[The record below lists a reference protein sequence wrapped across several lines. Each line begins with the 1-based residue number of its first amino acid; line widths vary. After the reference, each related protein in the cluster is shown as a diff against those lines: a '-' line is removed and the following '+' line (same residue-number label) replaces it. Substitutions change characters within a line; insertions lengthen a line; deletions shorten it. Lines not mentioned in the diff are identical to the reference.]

1 MHAEVETLDNA
12 AALTRPAAAK
22 AERPWAI
29 VVLLMLGWMIAFI
42 DRTGMS
48 SAMADKG
55 FVREFGLSHVERGW
69 LGSAVFWSYAVMQV
83 PLGWVVDRY
92 GVKWPYTICF
102 ALWCAATAATALAE
116 TLTGLVVVRL
126 LIGATEA
133 IVLPASYRYIANRF
147 SEARKGT
154 ATAIYSMG
162 GKLGPAVGAALGAAL
177 IVHTSWQTMFVVTGL
192 VGLVWLVPWLVMVPN
207 DLPSKAALAVTKR
220 QAARVPLRNLLVS
233 PVVWSGFIMTF
244 CFSYFL
250 FYAATWMPAY
260 LVEQRHLSMLHSG
273 IYTSVSFVLTAIVA
287 LAAGTAADFF
297 IARGHDAVKVRKAF
311 IVVGAFGGM
320 TILFGAYAESQTAAL
335 FWNVA
340 SLTLVGLATTNNLAL
355 SKMTLIPKPAIGLN
369 TGVLTI
375 ATSLAGGISASLSGW
390 LLQVGGS
397 YTLPMLSV
405 CVFLL
410 LAVLAALGLMHRK
423 WAPRINDA

>member
-1 MHAEVETLDNA
+1 MDIRMETTDTA
-12 AALTRPAAAK
+12 AVPLATRTEK
-22 AERPWAI
+22 PWA
-29 VVLLMLGWMIAFI
+29 VVLLLMVGWMIAFI
-42 DRTGMS
+42 DRTSMS
-48 SAMADKG
+48 AAMADKTFIG
-55 FVREFGLSHVERGW
+55 TFSLSHIERGW

-102 ALWCAATAATALAE
+102 ALWCVATAATAWAE
-116 TLTGLVVVRL
+116 SLTGLVVVRL

-133 IVLPASYRYIANRF
+133 IVLPASYRYIANHF
-147 SEARKGT
+147 DENRKGS
-154 ATAIYSMG
+154 ATAVYSMG
-162 GKLGPAVGAALGAAL
+162 GKLGPAVGAALAAAL
-177 IVHTSWQTMFVVTGL
+177 IVQYSWKSMFILTGL
-192 VGLVWLVPWLVMVPN
+192 VGLLWLLPWLTMVSN
-207 DLPSKAALAVTKR
+207 DFPSEAALAATKR
-220 QAARVPLRNLLVS
+220 QAGRVPMRNLLVS

-260 LVEQRHLSMLHSG
+260 LVEQRHLSMMHSG
-273 IYTSVSFVLTAIVA
+273 IYTSVSFVLSAAVA
-287 LAAGTAADFF
+287 LAAGTAADYF
-297 IARGHDAVKVRKAF
+297 IARGHDPVSVRKKF

-340 SLTLVGLATTNNLAL
+340 SLAMVGLATTNNLAL

-369 TGVLTI
+369 TGLLTI

-390 LLQVGGS
+390 LLHMGGS
-397 YTLPMLSV
+397 YTLPMMSV

-410 LAVLAALGLMHRK
+410 LAVLSALLLMKRK
-423 WAPRINDA
+423 WAPRIDDLN